1 MNRTALIVAVVALV
15 LIVVGWLIFRGTEEP
30 APPPPPPV
38 ATEPGPAQELPPTP
52 SLPTSEPEPVEVPE
66 APPPLP
72 PVAESDEFV
81 RERLEPMG
89 LPEEWLEVG
98 DYVPRLAVLAEN
110 ASRGQIPR
118 RQLQF
123 LTLPEP
129 FKAIQQDD
137 TMYVDPAG
145 YDRYDAYVTQLES
158 IDVEQLAGLLR
169 TIEPLLGDALREI
182 GVTAAPDNV
191 LQTAITEV
199 LDTPE
204 PGPGPIAL
212 ERVSLVYQ
220 FADPKL
226 EALPPVQKQLL
237 RMGPENAQRVKA
249 YLRELAAALGL
260 NV

>member
-1 MNRTALIVAVVALV
+1 MNRTALIVGVVALV
-15 LIVVGWLIFRGTEEP
+15 LIVVGWLVFRGTEEP

-38 ATEPGPAQELPPTP
+38 ATEPAPAQELPPTP
-52 SLPTSEPEPVEVPE
+52 SLPTSEPTPVHEV
-66 APPPLP
+66 PPPLP

-89 LPEEWLEVG
+89 LPESWLEVG

-137 TMYVDPAG
+137 AMYVDPAG
-145 YDRYDAYVTQLES
+145 YDRYDTYVAQLES
-158 IDVEQLAGLLR
+158 IDVQQLAGLLG

-182 GVTAAPDNV
+182 GVTAAPDGV
-191 LQTAITEV
+191 LRAAIKEV

-204 PGPGPIAL
+204 PGSGQIEL
-212 ERVSLVYQ
+212 QRVSLVYQ

-226 EALPPVQKQLL
+226 EALPPLQKQLL
-237 RMGPENAQRVKA
+237 RMGPENSRRVKA

-260 NV
+260 QV

>member
-1 MNRTALIVAVVALV
+1 MNRTAVIVAAVAVV
-15 LIVVGWLIFRGTEEP
+15 LIVVGWLVFRSAEE
-30 APPPPPPV
+30 PPPPPPAPV
-38 ATEPGPAQELPPTP
+38 ETEPASTQELPPTP
-52 SLPTSEPEPVEVPE
+52 SLPVTEPEPEAVPE

-89 LPEEWLEVG
+89 LPESWLEVG

-110 ASRGQIPR
+110 AARGQIPR

-123 LTLPEP
+123 LTLSEP
-129 FKAIQQDD
+129 FKVIEQDD
-137 TMYVDPAG
+137 SMYVDPAG
-145 YDRYDAYVTQLES
+145 YDRYDTYVTQLES
-158 IDVEQLAGLLR
+158 IDVDQLASLLR

-182 GVTAAPDNV
+182 GVTTPPDNV
-191 LQTAITEV
+191 LESAITQV
-199 LDTPE
+199 LDAPE
-204 PGPGPIAL
+204 PSSGRVEL

-226 EALPPVQKQLL
+226 EALPPLQKQLV
-237 RMGPENAQRVKA
+237 RMGPENARRVKA

-260 NV
+260 KG